1 MTKNNAAT
9 SYAIGRYIRISS
21 KKVRRVLIR
30 IQGKSY
36 IDALMCLEFMPYKAC
51 EIIWQLIYSAGAN
64 AFDRFKIVPS
74 CLYISNVQVNKGP
87 IFKRFRIRAKG
98 QQVMLQK
105 STSHIKILLQRR

>member
-1 MTKNNAAT
+1 MTNNNAKT
-9 SYAIGRYIRISS
+9 FYAIGRYIRISS
-21 KKVRRVLIR
+21 KKVRRVLIQ

-51 EIIWQLIYSAGAN
+51 EIIWQLIYSAGSN
-64 AFDRFKIVPS
+64 AFYLFKIIPS
-74 CLYISNVQVNKGP
+74 DLYISTVQVNKGP

-98 QQVMLQK
+98 RQVLIQK